1 MVTLEVCVGS
11 ACHTK
16 GSYTIISKLQELIA
30 EQKLEEQV
38 NIKAAFC
45 FGKCSKAVSVKF
57 EEEEEVYSVDA
68 KSVEAFFSSEVL
80 KRIPQ

>member
-11 ACHTK
+11 ACHMK
-16 GSYTIISKLQELIA
+16 GSYTIISKLQELIS
-30 EQKLEEQV
+30 EHQLEEKV

-57 EEEEEVYSVDA
+57 EAEDEVYSVDT
-68 KSVEAFFSSEVL
+68 KSVDEFFSSEIL
-80 KRIPQ
+80 KRVSQ